1 MTRWL
6 LGVAI
11 LAACHRHT
19 LDASSPPP
27 LQTAAPAPQ
36 PRATSRTVV
45 LPSTGEFSRLL
56 ADAAAAARR
65 DGYTP
70 FLEFTAAWCPPCRTF
85 DKLRHDPA
93 MEDALQGTAVI
104 QADFDQWTHPAEA
117 LGVLA
122 IPTWM
127 VIDAAGRPVP
137 DQRIDGGAWQEDTA
151 ANMAPVLK
159 AFFTQ
164 AR

>member
-1 MTRWL
+1 MP
-6 LGVAI
+6 A
-11 LAACHRHT
+11 
-19 LDASSPPP
+19 
-27 LQTAAPAPQ
+27 TAAQAR
-36 PRATSRTVV
+36 PRSRTVV
-45 LPSTGEFSRLL
+45 LPSAGDFGRLV

-70 FLEFTAAWCPPCRTF
+70 FLEFTAGWCPPCRAF
-85 DKLRHDPA
+85 EKLRHDPA

-104 QADFDQWTHPAEA
+104 QADFDRWEHPANE

-122 IPTWM
+122 IPTWIA
-127 VIDAAGRPVP
+127 IDAAGRPVP
-137 DQRIDGGAWQEDTA
+137 EQRIDGGAWQEDIP

-159 AFFTQ
+159 AFFTE